1 MGPCAAASDSLLPL
15 RLDKAFAARQAR
27 PLPISPSPSPQFPA
41 VLTDVTANVPAT
53 DDGGQQTALD
63 AGVVRQLRRPAR
75 PPGSTSR
82 PDSAF
87 PHDLGGSNPVRDGL
101 GLAVDSQSPARVS

>member
-15 RLDKAFAARQAR
+15 YLQKAFAARQAR
-27 PLPISPSPSPQFPA
+27 PLPISPSLPPQFLA
-41 VLTDVTANVPAT
+41 VLADVTANVPAT

-75 PPGSTSR
+75 SRPGSR
-82 PDSAF
+82 PGR
-87 PHDLGGSNPVRDGL
+87 LGV
-101 GLAVDSQSPARVS
+101 PARSGRLKPCPRWAQPGS